1 MSIAAI
7 MVDVDGV
14 IVTHPSGGGWADH
27 LERDLGL
34 SAKTLHEH
42 FFEKHWSDIV
52 CGRAGL
58 RERLASVLLDIAP
71 SLTCDQLIAYWFAN
85 DAHLNHDLL
94 RDLADLRQRGIKIDL
109 ATVQEHERAHYL
121 WNGLGLRDHF
131 DTLHYSGDLGYAKP
145 DLAFYKMIEKRAALK
160 PSQIFF
166 IDDRL
171 ENVESAQRA
180 GWTAA
185 LWTPRTKLHELLA
198 EMSMI
203 ATSDI

>member
-1 MSIAAI
+1 MSIAAV

-27 LERDLGL
+27 LERDFGL
-34 SAKTLHEH
+34 SPRKLHEH
-42 FFEKHWSDIV
+42 FFEKHWGDIV

-58 RERLASVLLDIAP
+58 RERLGPVLLDIAP
-71 SLTCDQLIAYWFAN
+71 SLTCDQLIDYWFAN
-85 DAHLNHDLL
+85 DAHLNRNLL
-94 RDLADLRQRGIKIDL
+94 RDLSDLRQRGIKIDL

-121 WNGLGLRDHF
+121 WNNLGLCDLF
-131 DTLHYSGDLGYAKP
+131 DSLHYSGDLGCAKP
-145 DLAFYKMIEKRAALK
+145 DLAFYKMIEERTALT

-166 IDDRL
+166 IDDRS
-171 ENVESAQRA
+171 ENVDGAQRA

-185 LWTPRTKLHELLA
+185 LWTPQTKLHELLD
-198 EMSMI
+198 EMSLF

>member
-14 IVTHPSGGGWADH
+14 IVIHPSGGGWADH
-27 LERDLGL
+27 LERDLGI
-34 SAKTLHEH
+34 SPKKLHEH

-58 RERLASVLLDIAP
+58 RERLAPVLLDIAP
-71 SLTCDQLIAYWFAN
+71 SLTCEQLIAYWFAN
-85 DAHLNHDLL
+85 DAHLNLDLL

-121 WNGLGLRDHF
+121 WNNLGLRHHF
-131 DTLHYSGDLGYAKP
+131 DSLHYSGNLGCAKP
-145 DLAFYKMIEKRAALK
+145 DLAFYKKIENRTALK

-166 IDDRL
+166 IDDRP
-171 ENVESAQRA
+171 ENVDGAQRA

-185 LWTPRTKLHELLA
+185 LWTPQTKLHELLA
-198 EMSMI
+198 EMSLI
-203 ATSDI
+203 TASDI